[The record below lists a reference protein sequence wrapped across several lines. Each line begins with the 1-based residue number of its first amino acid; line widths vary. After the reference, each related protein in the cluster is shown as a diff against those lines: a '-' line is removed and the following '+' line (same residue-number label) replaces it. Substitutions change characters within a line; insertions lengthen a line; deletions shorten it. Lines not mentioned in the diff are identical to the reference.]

1 MRTARAFPAEGSQA
15 GFFHCISRVVDRR
28 FILGDPEKETFR
40 KILHACETFYGLKIL
55 TFCIMSNHFHILVE
69 VPEPQEL
76 TEEETLSRVGA
87 LYSSKFVS
95 VLRQD
100 LDAFRQAGLE
110 ERAQA
115 LLASFT
121 RRMWSLSNFMKSLK
135 QRFSSFYNRNNQ
147 RCGTLWEERFKSIIV
162 EGDESALLTIA
173 LYIDLNPIRA
183 GLVSDP
189 AEYRFCGYAEAVG
202 GGEAAREG
210 LRSLL
215 SGRPGS
221 WKIVQAEYR
230 RLLYSNGEETSVRRG
245 FTRGQTSEVEAGEGH
260 LPAGTALRHRIRYL
274 SEGIILGSRAFI
286 EAWLGRNR
294 WRFGDRSG
302 TRGSN
307 RLLPDLA
314 ALGIFPPAPA

>member
-1 MRTARAFPAEGSQA
+1 MRTGRAFPAEDSQA

-40 KILHACETFYGLKIL
+40 KILRACETFYGLKIL
-55 TFCIMSNHFHILVE
+55 TFCVMSNHFHILVE
-69 VPEPQEL
+69 VPEPREL
-76 TEEETLSRVGA
+76 TEEEVLSRVAA
-87 LYSSKFVS
+87 LYSPKFVCG
-95 VLRQD
+95 VRED
-100 LDAFRQAGLE
+100 LDTFRQAGLE

-135 QRFSSFYNRNNQ
+135 QRFSSLYNRNNQ
-147 RCGTLWEERFKSIIV
+147 RSGTLWEERFKSIIV
-162 EGDESALLTIA
+162 EGDESALLTMA

-202 GGEAAREG
+202 GSEAAREG

-215 SGRPGS
+215 SRRPRS

-230 RLLYSNGEETSVRRG
+230 RLLYSNGEESSIRKG
-245 FTRGQTSEVEAGEGH
+245 FTREQTADVEAREGH

-274 SEGIILGSRAFI
+274 SEGVILGSRVFI
-286 EAWLGRNR
+286 DGWLERNR
-294 WRFGDRSG
+294 WRSGDRSG
-302 TRGSN
+302 NQGSN
-307 RLLPDLA
+307 RHLPDLT
-314 ALGIFPPAPA
+314 ALGILRPAPA